1 MADDR
6 PKLTDRQLAG
16 IIKNLN
22 RDPSHKFFSEDFKNL
37 GDDKKKKFVID
48 LINHVQDLRRGDFFD
63 ELDKLTSYGKGLQ
76 QDFVKYQTD
85 LSNMYFRKLREKWY
99 TCRALSPDG
108 YRVEQAR
115 REEMNA
121 IVVQFQK
128 TNVLGK
134 MSASSGRNPP
144 KKFFEDL
151 KNGCAYDSLIALQ
164 GPAVYQKYRTKT
176 AKLDAAAKAL
186 FNENKSKCG
195 YTDTA
200 LLCVDHRTIQS
211 FKFVTSYKIFA
222 FQSEMYIGA
231 MSHLDEVKKMTG
243 KKHGS
248 DLGDHR
254 TPAYPSKFDHRTY
267 WGDASGRKARGV
279 FLLMLEKFLFNSM
292 ESTWKQ
298 VQKEYKDAGLEFKIH
313 DGRHTGAHLMEL
325 YDGDLAAEM
334 VGILWRIFSLQE
346 LNLDANDMPELPKFD
361 AYTKVDGSSGEG
373 PYTFSNEFNTEHK
386 DCKELGRSY
395 VQRLLYTCKK
405 HHWFLNMAA
414 APTVACILEK
424 VAAQEDFLGRDFFQ
438 NTSSDDSDIVCDPL
452 QATGTTLEEEG
463 ERANWEALV
472 QAHRDFAFQLDRGS
486 SQYLQAWVDFQGGRE
501 EATDGLT
508 AHEYLDKALG
518 DVGFVG
524 FWKMYENIIQPRLT
538 KRNVAIVCCFIIVVG
553 GSVYIWN
560 YPLPSIWES
569 LKLLKR
575 AIDAKHNAQVKA
587 LRRFGKEAVRI
598 GFGDTAATVVERGTE
613 MFDFVD
619 NTLIQLGGVQRRAG
633 SKLLKVVWDGS
644 AFVATTASGKAYH
657 LLFGG
662 ATLDRSNYR
671 PKEYR
676 NLGLAAQADDIE
688 RALGIT
694 GRRTQASVSSNFNEQ
709 STHAE
714 AVDAYAIGEPFD
726 QPLRSDNPVTVGDFQ
741 AALFKSHV
749 FSTSYDE
756 ENEVN
761 AVGSAAKRFATLS
774 AVGFGIDSPGEDSNG
789 FDKDNWPRQVQQL
802 LDSQPEEWSKYN
814 EEKLLLLFP
823 NKMRK
828 ATFAPIKYEPPE
840 TRASTKRQDET
851 PSPPEREPRRQK
863 TKASYGLVLDIVAPL
878 SCDLAG
884 LRL

>member
-1 MADDR
+1 MADDL
-6 PKLTDRQLAG
+6 PKLPDRRVEG
-16 IIKNLN
+16 IIKNLK
-22 RDPSHKFFSEDFKNL
+22 RDRGHKLFSEDFKSL

-85 LSNMYFRKLREKWY
+85 LSNMYFRKYREKSY
-99 TCRALSPDG
+99 TCLDG
-108 YRVEQAR
+108 VEKAR

-121 IVVQFQK
+121 IVVQFLK

-134 MSASSGRNPP
+134 MPAKPGRNPP
-144 KKFFEDL
+144 KKFFDDL
-151 KNGCAYDSLIALQ
+151 EKGCAYDSLIALQ
-164 GPAVYQKYRTKT
+164 GPAVYNQYRTKT
-176 AKLDAAAKAL
+176 ANLDKAAKAL

-248 DLGDHR
+248 DPGDRR
-254 TPAYPSKFDHRTY
+254 TPAYPSKFAHRTY

-292 ESTWKQ
+292 ESTWKK

-313 DGRHTGAHLMEL
+313 DGRNTGAHLMEM

-346 LNLDANDMPELPKFD
+346 LALDANDMPELPKFD
-361 AYTKVDGSSGEG
+361 KYTKVDESSGEG

-424 VAAQEDFLGRDFFQ
+424 VAAQEDFLGRNFFED
-438 NTSSDDSDIVCDPL
+438 TSDVSDIVCDPL
-452 QATGTTLEEEG
+452 QATGTTLEQER

-472 QAHRDFAFQLDRGS
+472 QAHRDFSFQLDRGS
-486 SQYLQAWVDFQGGRE
+486 SQNLQAWVDSRGGRE
-501 EATDGLT
+501 EAPDGLT

-524 FWKMYENIIQPRLT
+524 FWKMYENVIQPRLT
-538 KRNVAIVCCFIIVVG
+538 MKNAAIVCCFIIVVG

-560 YPLPSIWES
+560 YPLPSIWET
-569 LKLLKR
+569 LKLLKA
-575 AIDAKHNAQVKA
+575 AIDWKHNAEV
-587 LRRFGKEAVRI
+587 EAVRKFTEEAVRAGI
-598 GFGDTAATVVERGTE
+598 GDEAATVVKKGTE

-619 NTLIQLGGVQRRAG
+619 NTLLQLGGAQRRAFG
-633 SKLLKVVWDGS
+633 ELLNVLWDGS
-644 AFVATTASGKAYH
+644 AFIATTTSGRAYH

-662 ATLDRSNYR
+662 ATLDRTHYTPIYR
-671 PKEYR
+671 D
-676 NLGLAAQADDIE
+676 LGIKAQANNIE
-688 RALGIT
+688 RALRIAR
-694 GRRTQASVSSNFNEQ
+694 GRTRAGTSSSFNEQ
-709 STHAE
+709 SARFTAIDADTIGAPLDE
-714 AVDAYAIGEPFD
+714 ALQIDSNI
-726 QPLRSDNPVTVGDFQ
+726 TIGDFQ
-741 AALFKSHV
+741 AALFQSGV
-749 FSTSYDE
+749 FSTPEDE
-756 ENEVN
+756 KNGVN
-761 AVGSAAKRFATLS
+761 AVGSAAKRYATLS
-774 AVGFGIDSPGEDSNG
+774 AVGFGIDGSGEDSNG
-789 FDKDNWPRQVQQL
+789 FDTNDWPKEVQRL
-802 LDSQPEEWSKYN
+802 LDSQPEEWSKDN
-814 EEKLLLLFP
+814 EEKLLRLFP
-823 NKMRK
+823 NKMRE
-828 ATFAPIKYEPPE
+828 ATFAPIEYEPPA
-840 TRASTKRQDET
+840 TRSPKR
-851 PSPPEREPRRQK
+851 SK
-863 TKASYGLVLDIVAPL
+863 TKAHYGLVLDIVAPL
-878 SCDLAG
+878 SCNFGG